1 MVIVAAVPTHP
12 VWSPAMKT
20 TASSR
25 GVKPLV
31 CIGVLAAGA
40 LLSSPIL
47 AKDYNVTVTVA
58 VSTVGLDLSQP
69 AAALELYGRLS
80 EAARLACGHGNRVD
94 LQPVSDFVGCYE
106 TALGAAVRSV
116 NRQQLTLQYLAT
128 HTPRDAARRG
138 IDIPLR
144 VAAK

>member
-1 MVIVAAVPTHP
+1 
-12 VWSPAMKT
+12 MKT
-20 TASSR
+20 TASFR
-25 GVKPLV
+25 AVKPLV
-31 CIGVLAAGA
+31 CIGAVAAGA

-47 AKDYNVTVTVA
+47 AKDYNVTVRVA

-80 EAARLACGHGNRVD
+80 KAARLACGDGNRVD
-94 LQPVSDFVGCYE
+94 LRPVSNFVGCYE

-116 NRQQLTLQYLAT
+116 NRRQLTLQYLAT
-128 HTPRDAARRG
+128 HTLRDAATRG
-138 IDIPLR
+138 IDIPVQ